1 MGMTDSDLI
10 FLVSQPRAG
19 STRLQ
24 RMLGGHSAI
33 HTATE
38 PWLMLQPVS
47 GMDMR
52 NANDDFALGGWSG
65 LARDAFLETINNK
78 AVLDEAIAKQGVHVY
93 SAALEGTGKT
103 MFLDKTPRYY
113 SILPQL
119 GRLFPNARF
128 VILYRN
134 PLSVFASIIRT
145 WVQDDWGR
153 LPSYRFDL
161 LDGPRDLVSGAQHLG
176 NRAKVVRY
184 EDLAANADQSLSD
197 VCSFLDIACEPSMA
211 DKGEGM
217 EFPFGDPGV
226 GSLETT
232 VDQSLRWLDDIKRP
246 QVWRLLSDYVSTLD
260 VNDLKAMGYDATELR
275 RTLCQN
281 KPVYGACAMTHSLQS
296 LLAPNAIAKD
306 EVAS

>member
-1 MGMTDSDLI
+1 MTDFDLI

-24 RMLGGHSAI
+24 RMLGRHSAV

-52 NANDDFALGGWSG
+52 HATDDFAAGGWSG
-65 LARDAFLETINNK
+65 LARDAFLETIANTS
-78 AVLDEAIAKQGVHVY
+78 VLEQGIAQQGLHVY

-145 WVQDDWGR
+145 WVQDHWER

-161 LDGPRDLVSGAQHLG
+161 LDGPRDLVAGAQHLG

-197 VCSFLDIACEPSMA
+197 VCSFLDIACETNMA
-211 DKGEGM
+211 DKGEGT
-217 EFPFGDPGV
+217 EFPFGDPGL
-226 GSLETT
+226 GSLEATA
-232 VDQSLRWLDDIKRP
+232 DQSMRWLDDIKQP
-246 QVWRLLSDYVSTLD
+246 QVWRLLSDYLSRLD
-260 VNDLKAMGYDATELR
+260 AKDLEAMGYDALELR

-281 KPVYGACAMTHSLQS
+281 KPAYGACAMTHSLQS
-296 LLAPNAIAKD
+296 LLTPNAIAND

>member
-47 GMDMR
+47 GLDMR

-65 LARDAFLETINNK
+65 LARDAFLETITNK
-78 AVLDEAIAKQGVHVY
+78 SVLEEAIAKQGVHVY

-128 VILYRN
+128 VVLYRN

-145 WVQDDWGR
+145 WVQDHWER

-161 LDGPRDLVSGAQHLG
+161 LDGPRDLVAGVQHLG
-176 NRAKVVRY
+176 SRATVVRY

-197 VCSFLDIACEPSMA
+197 LCSFLNIACEPSMA
-211 DKGEGM
+211 DESDGA

-226 GSLETT
+226 GSLKST
-232 VDQSLRWLDDIKRP
+232 VDQSTRWVDDIKHP
-246 QVWRLLSDYVSTLD
+246 QVWRLLSDYLGTLN
-260 VNDLKAMGYDATELR
+260 VKDLEAMGYDAHVLR
-275 RTLCQN
+275 RTLCEK
-281 KPVYGACAMTHSLQS
+281 KPAYGACAMTHSLES
-296 LLAPNAIAKD
+296 LLASNAIAKG
-306 EVAS
+306 ENNS